1 MIIPKNSF
9 KTVDQFI
16 KILQEREEVSLM
28 ITSLEALKTE
38 DSEAF
43 IADIDKVKLLEKL
56 KAL

>member
-1 MIIPKNSF
+1 MIIPKDAY
-9 KTVDQFI
+9 KTIDQFI
-16 KILQEREEVSLM
+16 KIIQERGEVSSM

-43 IADIDKVKLLEKL
+43 AIDTNKVELLEKL